1 MSKEIEFTEAKSQQQ
16 ADLLQVIRMPMSLID
31 EEYCRELAKE
41 MNRQANM
48 QDTLSVL
55 APNQPLEKNKILRM
69 KAQALIHLCDYIEV
83 LKDCDELERSMNK
96 RIDMQEEIAKA
107 FVS

>member
-1 MSKEIEFTEAKSQQQ
+1 MVELTEAKSKQQ
-16 ADLLQVIRMPMSLID
+16 ADLLQVIRMPMSLLD

-48 QDTLSVL
+48 QDTISVL

-69 KAQALIHLCDYIEV
+69 KSQALIHLCDYIQV
-83 LKDCDELERSMNK
+83 LKDCEELEQKMNK
-96 RIDMQEEIAKA
+96 RIDMQQEIAKA
-107 FVS
+107 FV